1 MLFDNF
7 VVSYIYLKK
16 YIKNQ
21 GVNML
26 KKIGLGIALTATF
39 GLMSCEDSSS
49 SSSGGTVTM
58 SCKVVS
64 EDPFTIKSSEAGIGG
79 NITYELKDGK
89 VVETYKFDDSAL
101 AKEECQD
108 MKERSGYTKVTCD
121 GKKIVAYTNDEKTE
135 AQFKTYTKNLA
146 NYCKEMNGKTV
157 DINDWG
163 NPDDDVPTSSS
174 SKATSS
180 SAKSST
186 TTSSCEFKL
195 NNDVW
200 EYSYA
205 TEKDASGTSAKGTVR
220 YEFKGKDVTITDKS
234 TKTGSLVKSIC
245 PTLQEEDYE
254 DSDELGSEKMET
266 KCSGDDMIVT
276 VTTVHRNYKENYAS
290 KEEIMQA
297 LTAQCKMRQ

>member
-1 MLFDNF
+1 
-7 VVSYIYLKK
+7 
-16 YIKNQ
+16 
-21 GVNML
+21 ML
-26 KKIGLGIALTATF
+26 KKIGLGIILTASF

-49 SSSGGTVTM
+49 SSSGGKVTV

-79 NITYELKDGK
+79 NMTYELKDGK
-89 VVETYKFDDSAL
+89 VVETYKFDDSSI
-101 AKEECQD
+101 AKDECND
-108 MKERSGYTKVTCD
+108 MKSRGGYSKVTCD
-121 GKKIVAYTNDEKTE
+121 GKKVVAYSEDEMTDAE
-135 AQFKTYTKNLA
+135 FKQYKKSLKK
-146 NYCKEMNGKTV
+146 YCEDMDGKTV
-157 DINDWG
+157 DINGWG

-205 TEKDASGTSAKGTVR
+205 TGKDASGTSVKGTVR

-234 TKTGSLVKSIC
+234 TRTGSLVKSIC

-254 DSDELGSEKMET
+254 DSDELGSEKTET
-266 KCSGDDMIVT
+266 TCSGDDMIVT

>member
-1 MLFDNF
+1 
-7 VVSYIYLKK
+7 
-16 YIKNQ
+16 
-21 GVNML
+21 ML

-64 EDPFTIKSSEAGIGG
+64 ENPFTIKSSEAGFGG
-79 NITYELKDGK
+79 NVTYELKDGK

-108 MKERSGYTKVTCD
+108 MKESSGYTKVTCD
-121 GKKIVAYTNDEKTE
+121 GKKIVAYTDDELTE

-146 NYCKEMNGKTV
+146 NKCKEMDGKTV
-157 DINDWG
+157 DINGWV

-174 SKATSS
+174 SKAKSSS

-200 EYSYA
+200 EYSYD
-205 TEKDASGTSAKGTVR
+205 TGKDASGTSVKGTVR

-234 TKTGSLVKSIC
+234 TRTGSLVKSIC
-245 PTLQEEDYE
+245 PTLKEDDSE
-254 DSDELGSEKMET
+254 DSDELGSEKTET
-266 KCSGDDMIVT
+266 TCSGDDMIVT
-276 VTTVHRNYKENYAS
+276 VTTVHRNYKEHYAS
-290 KEEIMQA
+290 KEDMMQA
-297 LTAQCKMRQ
+297 LTAQCKSRQ

>member
-1 MLFDNF
+1 
-7 VVSYIYLKK
+7 
-16 YIKNQ
+16 
-21 GVNML
+21 ML
-26 KKIGLGIALTATF
+26 KKIGLGIILTASF

-49 SSSGGTVTM
+49 SSSGGKVTV

-79 NITYELKDGK
+79 NMTYELKDGK
-89 VVETYKFDDSAL
+89 VVETYKFDDSSI
-101 AKEECQD
+101 AKDECND
-108 MKERSGYTKVTCD
+108 MKSRGGYSKVTCD
-121 GKKIVAYTNDEKTE
+121 GKKVVAYSEDEMTDAE
-135 AQFKTYTKNLA
+135 FKQYKKSLKK
-146 NYCKEMNGKTV
+146 YCEDMDGKTV

-205 TEKDASGTSAKGTVR
+205 TEKDASGTSAALPAGVRDEKGV
-220 YEFKGKDVTITDKS
+220 YDEIGKRALFWWINEYADLNVFNIYY
-234 TKTGSLVKSIC
+234 
-245 PTLQEEDYE
+245 DY
-254 DSDELGSEKMET
+254 SR
-266 KCSGDDMIVT
+266 
-276 VTTVHRNYKENYAS
+276 TTTPVEVFNKRNYAVSVRCVK
-290 KEEIMQA
+290 
-297 LTAQCKMRQ
+297 

>member
-1 MLFDNF
+1 MTDAEFKQYKK
-7 VVSYIYLKK
+7 SLKK
-16 YIKNQ
+16 Y
-21 GVNML
+21 
-26 KKIGLGIALTATF
+26 
-39 GLMSCEDSSS
+39 CED
-49 SSSGGTVTM
+49 M
-58 SCKVVS
+58 
-64 EDPFTIKSSEAGIGG
+64 D
-79 NITYELKDGK
+79 
-89 VVETYKFDDSAL
+89 
-101 AKEECQD
+101 
-108 MKERSGYTKVTCD
+108 
-121 GKKIVAYTNDEKTE
+121 
-135 AQFKTYTKNLA
+135 
-146 NYCKEMNGKTV
+146 GKTV

-205 TEKDASGTSAKGTVR
+205 TGKDASGTSVKGTVR
-220 YEFKGKDVTITDKS
+220 YEFKGKDVTITENS
-234 TKTGSLVKSIC
+234 TKSGSLVKSIC
-245 PTLQEEDYE
+245 PTLKEDDSE
-254 DSDELGSEKMET
+254 DSDELGSEKTET
-266 KCSGDDMIVT
+266 TCSGDDMIVT